1 MNPWA
6 AFKVSYKTLKKNK
19 VRSILTTLGIII
31 GVASVITMIALTQG
45 AKETIE
51 QQITSLGG
59 TSIVID
65 SGSKTRSGVTMG
77 RGWVDTLTPGDAE
90 AIRQLPM
97 VTYVSPTLKT
107 TRQVVWGNRNWFTA
121 IVGASPDF
129 VHINDWFPERGNFF
143 IQDDVLNADMVC
155 VLGKSVALNL
165 FGYQDPIGEAI
176 RIGSNSFRV
185 IGVLSSKGQ
194 TPGGSD
200 QDDIVVI
207 PYTTLQKRIMG
218 VTTVG
223 KITLSVRTQ
232 RDVPIAQAQIAQLL
246 RERHQI
252 RPGIPDD
259 FSIKTQID
267 ITQRIFTISKVMTI
281 LLGSIASIS
290 LIVGGIGIMNIML
303 VSVTERTK
311 EIGIR
316 ISVGAREKDILLQF
330 LIEAL
335 VLSLIGGLI
344 GIVVGVVGS
353 KVASFFT
360 RWPALVSFG
369 SIMLAFSFAVVVGI
383 FFGLY
388 PAKKASKLDP
398 IEALRYE

>member
-6 AFKVSYKTLKKNK
+6 AFKVSYKTLKKNR

-31 GVASVITMIALTQG
+31 GVASVITMMALTRG

-51 QQITSLGG
+51 EQLTSLGG
-59 TSIVID
+59 SSLVIA

-77 RGWVDTLTPGDAE
+77 SGWVNTITARDAE

-97 VTYVSPTLKT
+97 VTYVSPTLNT
-107 TRQVVWGNRNWFTA
+107 TRQIVWGNRNWFTA
-121 IVGASPDF
+121 IVGTSPDF
-129 VHINDWFPERGNFF
+129 TYINDWFPERGNFF
-143 IQDDVLNADMVC
+143 IQEDVLNTEMVC
-155 VLGKSVALNL
+155 VIGRSVALNL
-165 FGYQDPIGEAI
+165 FAYRNPIGEI
-176 RIGSNSFRV
+176 VRIGNNSFRV

-200 QDDIVVI
+200 QDDIVII

-218 VTTVG
+218 ITTVA

-232 RDVPIAQAQIAQLL
+232 KDVPIVQDQITQLL
-246 RERHQI
+246 RERHRI
-252 RPGIPDD
+252 RPGMPDD

-267 ITQRIFTISKVMTI
+267 ITERIFTISKIMTI
-281 LLGSIASIS
+281 LLASIASIS

-316 ISVGAREKDILLQF
+316 MSVGAREKDILLQF

-344 GIVVGVVGS
+344 GIAGGIIGS

-360 RWPALVSFG
+360 RWPALVSFD
-369 SIMLAFSFAVVVGI
+369 SILLAFSFAGIVGI
-383 FFGLY
+383 FFGIY